1 MFGSLIW
8 GQAQGSRSIQGWS
21 CANAMSWL
29 QAHCFSLG
37 TVVKIGL
44 GWHHTRAHTWPLV
57 ALWLCASVRSSG
69 SQFLQYYKE
78 IQLVHPKGN
87 QSWIFTWR
95 TDTEAETPILCPP
108 DAKNWLIGKDPD
120 AGKGWRRRR
129 RRGQQRMRW
138 LDDITDAKDVWVGSG
153 SWWWTGKP
161 RVLLSMGSQTVGR
174 DWATELN
181 RDDASAYL

>member
-57 ALWLCASVRSSG
+57 ALWLCASVHSSG

-120 AGKGWRRRR
+120 AGKGWRREEKGTTEDEMVGWHHWCKGRLSR
-129 RRGQQRMRW
+129 LRELVMDREASRAAVHGFANSWTWLSDWTEQRW
-138 LDDITDAKDVWVGSG
+138 C
-153 SWWWTGKP
+153 
-161 RVLLSMGSQTVGR
+161 
-174 DWATELN
+174 
-181 RDDASAYL
+181 